1 MAQGGRNHPEQGGS
15 DRKHPQLSTG
25 LSCRHRPAQ
34 LCARAQK
41 SRLVVRLLSDAEP
54 TQVTGGPDWGQAAC
68 GLQRPG
74 GQKGGWRS
82 GWTSR
87 GRGWTQSASQGEGA
101 GHWLHKGQR
110 GALGCLVLL
119 SPGTST
125 RPVSLHGNTTEPA
138 CESSGTVRPASDLT
152 RRLSVQPLRWAE
164 TLLTLLKTWSQQ
176 QVPRRP
182 RMATDE
188 GCGPESNARLVTKS
202 LSTRAHGPSLEVLL
216 DPS

>member
-74 GQKGGWRS
+74 GRREAGGLAGPAEGGAGRKVLLKGRVQGTGS
-82 GWTSR
+82 TR
-87 GRGWTQSASQGEGA
+87 GREGPWA
-101 GHWLHKGQR
+101 AWSSSRLGQ
-110 GALGCLVLL
+110 ALGLFPYMETPQSLPVRVLAL
-119 SPGTST
+119 
-125 RPVSLHGNTTEPA
+125 
-138 CESSGTVRPASDLT
+138 
-152 RRLSVQPLRWAE
+152 
-164 TLLTLLKTWSQQ
+164 
-176 QVPRRP
+176 
-182 RMATDE
+182 
-188 GCGPESNARLVTKS
+188 
-202 LSTRAHGPSLEVLL
+202 
-216 DPS
+216 